1 MSTCLP
7 TINQP
12 FSSNV
17 FHQSKHQ
24 KNYTIF
30 SEEKLSM
37 DYFFN
42 AARQNE
48 NIWVRESIDHWV
60 QQFPEKS
67 HPICNDSDSGWW
79 IVDAPCSFK
88 PLWYPQQSYS
98 EHQAP
103 ILKPRDTDCAK
114 ICTLISCIQKPGAY
128 RLTKKHGWLEASRE
142 VTLIKSPHW
151 KLRKTEQG

>member
-48 NIWVRESIDHWV
+48 NI
-60 QQFPEKS
+60 
-67 HPICNDSDSGWW
+67 
-79 IVDAPCSFK
+79 
-88 PLWYPQQSYS
+88 
-98 EHQAP
+98 
-103 ILKPRDTDCAK
+103 
-114 ICTLISCIQKPGAY
+114 
-128 RLTKKHGWLEASRE
+128 
-142 VTLIKSPHW
+142 
-151 KLRKTEQG
+151 